1 VRQCIPCHC
10 VNIFLSSLE
19 LLIGDNLDIPP
30 RHAVALKGAASRTKA
45 ADAACP
51 SSLRRHAVALKGAA
65 SRTKA
70 ADAAC
75 QFSPCGHAVAL
86 KGSASRTKA
95 ADAACQF
102 SPRRRASPRV
112 AEGFTPTAH

>member
-1 VRQCIPCHC
+1 MRQCIPCHC

-51 SSLRRHAVALKGAA
+51 SSPRQRAL
-65 SRTKA
+65 
-70 ADAAC
+70 
-75 QFSPCGHAVAL
+75 
-86 KGSASRTKA
+86 
-95 ADAACQF
+95 
-102 SPRRRASPRV
+102 PRL
-112 AEGFTPTAH
+112 AEGICSTAHATTPTIAVV